1 MPAHSHSRLPLL
13 VLGAVVAA
21 VGWLGCASSEDA
33 PADDPGL
40 ATSPTSSSTTTPQPT
55 TRPDF
60 EAGFVEPDA
69 GPVDPTPDGG
79 DTCVDKNDIG
89 GNESLAKM
97 LPDTSDAQNTPIVVS
112 SVLNGA
118 VDADF
123 FKLSMTDTAGRT
135 VDTDFQIKTAG
146 VEMCVYPRC
155 KNGATTLD
163 TCSGGVLKTSATGT
177 KGCCVTG
184 PGAANPNWDCGGITD
199 NDSADF
205 SISFKQTQNKCT
217 SYSWSYVF

>member
-1 MPAHSHSRLPLL
+1 MSAHSHSRIPLV
-13 VLGAVVAA
+13 VLGAVVLA
-21 VGWLGCASSEDA
+21 VGWLGCAGGDEEGGGV
-33 PADDPGL
+33 DPG
-40 ATSPTSSSTTTPQPT
+40 TSPTSATSTAKPEPT

-69 GPVDPTPDGG
+69 SIDDPTPDGG
-79 DTCVDKNDIG
+79 DTCVDKNDVG
-89 GNESLAKM
+89 GNEALAKA

-118 VDADF
+118 VDSDF
-123 FKLSMTDTAGRT
+123 FKLSMTDGTGRT
-135 VDTDFQIKTAG
+135 IDTDFQIKASG

-163 TCSGGVLKTSATGT
+163 TCNGGVLKTGATGT

-205 SISFKQTQNKCT
+205 FISFKQTQNKCT
-217 SYSWSYVF
+217 NYSWSYVF

>member
-1 MPAHSHSRLPLL
+1 MSAHSHSRLPLI
-13 VLGAVVAA
+13 VLGAVVLA
-21 VGWLGCASSEDA
+21 VGWLGCAGGDEESGA
-33 PADDPGL
+33 ADPG
-40 ATSPTSSSTTTPQPT
+40 TSPTSATSTSKPEPT

-69 GPVDPTPDGG
+69 SIDDPTPDGG
-79 DTCVDKNDIG
+79 DTCVDKNDVG
-89 GNESLAKM
+89 GNEALAKA
-97 LPDTSDAQNTPIVVS
+97 LPDTNDAQNTPISVS

-118 VDADF
+118 VDSDF
-123 FKLSMTDTAGRT
+123 FKLSMTDGAGRT
-135 VDTDFQIKTAG
+135 IDTDFQIKTSG

-163 TCSGGVLKTSATGT
+163 TCNGGVLKTGATGT

-184 PGAANPNWDCGGITD
+184 PGAANPDWDCGGISD

-205 SISFKQTQNKCT
+205 FVSFKQTQNKCT
-217 SYSWSYVF
+217 NYSWSYVF